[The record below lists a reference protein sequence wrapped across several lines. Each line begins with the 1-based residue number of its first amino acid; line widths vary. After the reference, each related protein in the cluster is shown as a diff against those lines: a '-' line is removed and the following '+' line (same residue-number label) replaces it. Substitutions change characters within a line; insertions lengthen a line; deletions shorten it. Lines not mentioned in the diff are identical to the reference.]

1 MLTMCCRCSAAT
13 HVKKAF
19 GATAGSLLIA
29 ALMLSLIRCLT
40 SFYKKNKLVT
50 SFLVGSLYIVRRV
63 PPQLC

>member
-40 SFYKKNKLVT
+40 SFYKKNKPIT
-50 SFLVGSLYIVRRV
+50 SFLKG
-63 PPQLC
+63 